1 MASDSRYRSVE
12 GGATYTWKRSS
23 GPVRLRLTRLG
34 MLAAMGLVL
43 VGCGA
48 HPVIW
53 EPSSGDKIVEQGITA
68 CTGGYD
74 VELKLAI
81 TAEYENLRKGGK
93 LEALAAR
100 HAGGAIWK
108 YIKDDKE
115 RTKIYHDYTECMKPV
130 IAKLLTEDQRPAV
143 VLVGSTE
150 DYKAY
155 NLAAWAETSVQ
166 LLQKRLGTTY
176 KIMPLTVSPAWNDL
190 DFIRAQNPAVIVMH
204 ASAFHH
210 EQYKDQA
217 VDKLQA
223 VVKSLYT
230 SLPNARFVIFSRL
243 PKDPT
248 PDLCQRWDRQVKFLR
263 AKQFRKRLVFYPLA
277 RQESDFTGAAGIEIS
292 QIIRCQS
299 GLDAPEYASLYLR
312 EIEKEIQQ
320 RIANNPCNV
329 KRR

>member
-1 MASDSRYRSVE
+1 MATDSKRKSVE
-12 GGATYTWKRSS
+12 GRAMYTWQGRG
-23 GPVRLRLTRLG
+23 GPVRPRPTNLGLLTALS
-34 MLAAMGLVL
+34 LLL
-43 VGCGA
+43 VGCN
-48 HPVIW
+48 PSSVTW
-53 EPSSGDKIVEQGITA
+53 QPSSGDKLVEQGITA
-68 CTGGYD
+68 CCGGYD
-74 VELKLAI
+74 TKLTLSIIA
-81 TAEYENLRKGGK
+81 AYENLRKGGK
-93 LEALAAR
+93 LEAQAAR
-100 HAGGAIWK
+100 EAGGPILK
-108 YIKDDKE
+108 QYKDDAE
-115 RTKIYHDYTECMKPV
+115 RTKAYEKYLECMKPV

-292 QIIRCQS
+292 EIIRCQS
-299 GLDAPEYASLYLR
+299 GLDAPEYSSTYLR
-312 EIEKEIQQ
+312 GMEKEIKQ
-320 RIANNPCNV
+320 RIANSPCNAEP
-329 KRR
+329 R